1 MEEKVLK
8 KSKNGLAMVTLFI
21 LLYAAAIAAI
31 IVGSIMV
38 EQAETKAGWIV
49 LIVAGG
55 VYAAIGWIFFIGL
68 KVLKPQKHLCLHFL
82 ASMLELLKK
91 RDFTL

>member
-21 LLYAAAIAAI
+21 LFYAAAIAAI

-49 LIVAGG
+49 PVS
-55 VYAAIGWIFFIGL
+55 YT
-68 KVLKPQKHLCLHFL
+68 HL
-82 ASMLELLKK
+82 
-91 RDFTL
+91 TLPTIA

>member
-55 VYAAIGWIFFIGL
+55 VYAAIGWIFFIG
-68 KVLKPQKHLCLHFL
+68 PHQTFFL
-82 ASMLELLKK
+82 VRSPKLLQN
-91 RDFTL
+91 RNFLDLLTY

>member
-1 MEEKVLK
+1 M
-8 KSKNGLAMVTLFI
+8 FI

-31 IVGSIMV
+31 IVGSIMA

-68 KVLKPQKHLCLHFL
+68 KVLKTTGSTCAYTFWQVCWNY
-82 ASMLELLKK
+82 
-91 RDFTL
+91 